1 VNISAFDLNVLPIF
15 EALMQERNVSRAAA
29 RVGLSQPAVSNA
41 IRRMREAIG
50 DPLWI
55 RTSRGM
61 TPTPRAEQLSGSV
74 RAALAHA
81 LRSFGRGGV

>member
-15 EALMQERNVSRAAA
+15 EAVMQERNVSRAAA

-55 RTSRGM
+55 RHVTGDDAHAASR
-61 TPTPRAEQLSGSV
+61 TVV
-74 RAALAHA
+74 RIGAGCARAHA
-81 LRSFGRGGV
+81 LRSFGERR